1 MSHFVPRTCTEIGED
16 GSPVEPK
23 RSSDDSTDET
33 EDQVWDDLELEPEH
47 SPDSTDRSKVL
58 SGDDS
63 PAESEGSSRS
73 LEHFRE
79 SDAYVLLGAPGAG
92 KTVTF
97 RQEAECGRSH
107 YVIARDFITFDDR
120 PEWHDATLFIDGLD
134 EMRAGAA
141 DGRTPLDAI
150 RTKLDRIGRPRF
162 RVSCREAD
170 WFGATDRKHL
180 KSVSRGGE
188 VKVLRLDPLSEDGIR
203 ELLCRHSGIEDA
215 GQFIASVRE
224 RGIAGLLANPQSL
237 LMLAQAVSDGSWPE
251 TRRETFDLACKRLVR
266 EHNQE
271 HDSANL
277 NRNLPSESE
286 KLDAAGRLCA
296 IQLLTGNAGYAL
308 LGDGG
313 DSEYLGLQQIS
324 GGNQATLRHV
334 LGTRLFESL
343 GENHVAPTH
352 RQIAEFL
359 AGRYL
364 SKRVGNGLPV
374 GRVLALMTGE
384 DGGVVL
390 ELRGLSAWLAAHD
403 KTSRGEI
410 IDRDPFG
417 TVLYGDIR
425 GFSREDKH
433 QILKCMHRET
443 KKNPWLSSVD
453 RIDFRFGDLATNDME
468 DDFHEIL
475 TNPARDGARQRFVL
489 IVLQSLTHGQI
500 IGALSDL
507 LMKTVRDDSWWSR
520 VRCQA
525 LDAFIGYVEQ
535 GTGTVDLRVLLEG
548 IHAGLVSDPDDELL
562 GVLLKELYPKVL
574 STSDLLKYLKIP
586 EDPSLYGKYVSFWIR
601 HLPESSTNM
610 QLAELLG
617 AITER
622 FEQLSPVLGYTEFRI
637 ADNSGITFFNRGK
650 LQGCLLARF
659 LETAQRPVF
668 SVVSAEHLFDW
679 LRIALDE
686 IPDPSTKT
694 KTIKSWMSSH
704 PDEYKEMINIGMG
717 RCLES
722 RNFFH
727 CMYKI
732 ERRFHGVTRPP
743 DFGCW
748 CLEQAISS
756 VDTKIKE
763 YLIHQVAD
771 SVYGHLHDEGLS
783 REIVEERLA
792 GDRAILDV
800 FTEKLRNREH
810 TDKQEQEWKQ
820 RTEEKY
826 DAGKLQQQ
834 QKCRNEMKRHWT
846 ALRENKCDPV
856 ILHRLAEIYYGIYS
870 HIEGEGDT
878 PEDRLHDVFGGDKDF
893 LEVVLDSLRGSVNR
907 ADVPD
912 AENIVC
918 LFVKEKQIHFM
929 ALPFLIGL
937 EMNEGPA
944 DERQVRQALAV
955 YYTRPTGWYDDQPPI
970 WYESVL
976 QSHADVAAEVL
987 IRLVRAEIRS
997 GTEVISG
1004 LGRLR
1009 DSDGIARLASMP
1021 LLRTFPARCSMR
1033 QLDALG
1039 TLLGTALRLCE
1050 AALILELTD
1059 RKLVSRSMNAGQ
1071 RVYWLAAGVLASDS
1085 VESYREK
1092 LKEYVSGNERRIR
1105 YLTAF
1110 MDQLADWIYPEYI
1123 RDLDTPALR
1132 LLIKLM
1138 GSSYGPA
1145 ILDSRSHLIHKFI
1158 DRLVSI
1164 PSLAAAE
1171 ALKSLSG
1178 DDALRSWKPYLVDAM
1193 DRQNTIR
1200 READFRHP
1208 GVDQVQKTLDGR
1220 NPANVADLAA
1230 LTFDFLTEISRNIH
1244 DSNTNDWRQ
1253 YWNWDRKSHRR
1264 LLEPMHEDHCRDR
1277 LLSDLRS
1284 RVGPLGIDAAPEG
1297 RYADE
1302 KRSDIRVSCDGFNVP
1317 VEIKK
1322 SDHRNLWS
1330 AIRNQLIAKY
1340 TRDPGASGH
1349 GIYVVFWFGKDCCQP
1364 PESGSRPGGAAELE
1378 KHLRDTLSAEE
1389 ARMIRVCVIDVTDPR
1404 A

>member
-1 MSHFVPRTCTEIGED
+1 MSHFVPRTCTEIGVD
-16 GSPVEPK
+16 GSPIEPEQA
-23 RSSDDSTDET
+23 SDGSTD
-33 EDQVWDDLELEPEH
+33 W
-47 SPDSTDRSKVL
+47 SKVL

-63 PAESEGSSRS
+63 PAESEGTSRS
-73 LEHFRE
+73 LEDFRE

-92 KTVTF
+92 KTMSF
-97 RQEAECGRSH
+97 RQETECGRGH
-107 YVIARDFITFDDR
+107 YVTARDFITFDADDR
-120 PEWHDATLFIDGLD
+120 PEWHEATLFIDGLD

-141 DGRTPLDAI
+141 DGRTPLDGI
-150 RTKLDRIGRPRF
+150 RAKLDRLGRPRF
-162 RVSCREAD
+162 RLSCREAD
-170 WFGATDRKHL
+170 WFGANDREHL
-180 KSVSRGGE
+180 KSVSGGGE

-203 ELLCRHSGIEDA
+203 DLLAHHSGIEDA
-215 GQFIASVRE
+215 YQFSASARE
-224 RGIAGLLANPQSL
+224 RGIGGLLANPQSL
-237 LMLAQAVSDGSWPE
+237 LMLAQAVLGGSWPE

-266 EHNQE
+266 EHNRE
-271 HDSANL
+271 HDSANR
-277 NRNLPSESE
+277 NRNLPSDSE
-286 KLDAAGRLCA
+286 ALDAAGRLCA
-296 IQLLTGNAGYAL
+296 VQLLTGSAGYAL

-324 GGNQATLRHV
+324 GCNQATLRHV
-334 LGTRLFESL
+334 LRTRLFESP
-343 GENHVAPTH
+343 EDNHVAPTH

-364 SKRVGNGLPV
+364 SKRVGTGLPV

-384 DGGVVL
+384 DGGVVS

-417 TVLYGDIR
+417 TVLYGDVR

-443 KKNPWLSSVD
+443 KKNPWISSVD
-453 RIDFRFGDLATNDME
+453 WIDSRFGDLATNDME
-468 DDFHEIL
+468 NDFHEIL
-475 TNPARDGARQRFVL
+475 TNPARDGAGQRFVL

-507 LMKTVRDDSWWSR
+507 LMKTVRDDSWWPS

-525 LDAFIGYVEQ
+525 LDALIGYVEQ
-535 GTGTVDLRVLLEG
+535 GIDTVDLRVLLED
-548 IHAGLVSDPDDELL
+548 IHAGSVSDPDDELL

-574 STSDLLKYLKIP
+574 SASDLLKYLKIP
-586 EDPSLYGKYVSFWIR
+586 EDLSPNGKYVSFWIS
-601 HLPESSTNM
+601 HLPKNSTNM

-637 ADNSGITFFNRGK
+637 ADNSGITFFNKGK

-679 LRIALDE
+679 LRIVLDE
-686 IPDPSTKT
+686 TPAPSTTET
-694 KTIKSWMSSH
+694 KTIKSWLSSH
-704 PDEYKEMINIGMG
+704 PDGYKEMIKIGME

-722 RNFFH
+722 PDFRC
-727 CMYKI
+727 CMDKI
-732 ERRFHGVTRPP
+732 EDRFHGVTQPP
-743 DFGCW
+743 DFGRW

-756 VDTKIKE
+756 VDTGIRG
-763 YLIHQVAD
+763 YLIRQVAD
-771 SVYGHLHDEGLS
+771 SVYGHPHDKGFS

-800 FTEKLRNREH
+800 FTERLRSREH
-810 TDKQEQEWKQ
+810 TDKQHQERQQ
-820 RTEEKY
+820 RIEEEG
-826 DAGKLQQQ
+826 ARKLQQRQ
-834 QKCRNEMKRHWT
+834 RWCDVAKRHWI
-846 ALRENKCDPV
+846 ALRANRCDPV
-856 ILHRLAEIYYGIYS
+856 ILHQLAEIYYGVYADL
-870 HIEGEGDT
+870 EGDT
-878 PEDRLHDVFGGDKDF
+878 PEDRLHDLFGDNEGL

-912 AENIVC
+912 AEQIVC

-929 ALPFLIGL
+929 ALPFLSGL

-944 DERQVRQALAV
+944 DERQMRQALAV
-955 YYTRPTGWYDDQPPI
+955 YYTRLTGWYDDQPPV
-970 WYESVL
+970 WYNSVL
-976 QSHADVAAEVL
+976 ATHADVAAEVL
-987 IRLVRAEIRS
+987 TRLIRAEIKS

-1009 DSDGIARLASMP
+1009 DSDEIARLASMP

-1033 QLDALG
+1033 QLHALG

-1050 AALILELTD
+1050 ATLILKLTN
-1059 RKLVSRSMNAGQ
+1059 RKLVSRSMNADQ
-1071 RVYWLAAGVLASDS
+1071 RVCWLAAGVLASDS
-1085 VESYREK
+1085 VESYREQ
-1092 LKEYVSGNERRIR
+1092 LKEYVSGNEHRIR
-1105 YLTAF
+1105 CLTAF
-1110 MDQLADWIYPEYI
+1110 VDRLADWIYPECI
-1123 RDLDTPALR
+1123 RNLDAPALQ

-1145 ILDSRSHLIHKFI
+1145 KYGPRVFDSRSYLIRKFI
-1158 DRLVSI
+1158 DRLISI

-1171 ALKSLSG
+1171 ALESLSG
-1178 DDALRSWKPYLVDAM
+1178 DDALRSWQPYLVDAR
-1193 DRQNTIR
+1193 DRQNTLR
-1200 READFRHP
+1200 REAGFCHLD
-1208 GVDQVQKTLDGR
+1208 VDRVQKTLDGG

-1230 LTFDFLTEISRNIH
+1230 LTFDFLTEIARDIR
-1244 DSNTNDWRQ
+1244 DGNTSDWRQ
-1253 YWNWDRKSHRR
+1253 YWHWDEHSHRQR
-1264 LLEPMHEDHCRDR
+1264 SNPMHEDHCRDR

-1284 RVGPLGIDAAPEG
+1284 RVEPLGIDAAPEG

-1302 KRSDIRVSCDGFNVP
+1302 KRSDIRVSCSGFNMP

-1340 TRDPGASGH
+1340 TRDPNAGGH
-1349 GIYVVFWFGKDCCQP
+1349 GIYLVFWFGKDYRQP
-1364 PESGSRPGGAAELE
+1364 PESGSRPGSATELE
-1378 KHLRDTLSAEE
+1378 ERLRDTLSPEE
-1389 ARMIRVCVIDVTDPR
+1389 ARMIRVCVIDVADSR
-1404 A
+1404 S

>member
-180 KSVSRGGE
+180 KSVSREGE

-251 TRRETFDLACKRLVR
+251 TRMQTFELACKRLVR
-266 EHNQE
+266 EHNTEHQSAHRSQE
-271 HDSANL
+271 L
-277 NRNLPSESE
+277 CESE
-286 KLDAAGRLCA
+286 LLHTAGRLCA
-296 IQLLTGNAGYAL
+296 VQLLTGSAGYVL
-308 LGDGG
+308 LGDGSG
-313 DSEYLGLQQIS
+313 SEYLGLQQLS
-324 GGNQATLRHV
+324 GCNQATLRHV
-334 LGTRLFESL
+334 LGTRLFESP
-343 GENHVAPTH
+343 GENHLAPIH

-364 SKRVGNGLPV
+364 AQLIGNGLPV

-384 DGGVVL
+384 DGGVVS

-403 KTSRGEI
+403 QNSRKDI

-417 TVLYGDIR
+417 IVLYGDVR

-433 QILKCMHRET
+433 QILKRMHRET

-489 IVLQSLTHGQI
+489 IMLQSLTHGQI

-507 LMKTVRDDSWWSR
+507 LMKAVRDDSWWSR

-535 GTGTVDLRVLLEG
+535 GTGTVDLRVLLED
-548 IHAGLVSDPDDELL
+548 IHAGSVSDPDDELL

-574 STSDLLKYLKIP
+574 SASDLLKYLKTP

-610 QLAELLG
+610 QLAELFG

-622 FEQLSPVLGYTEFRI
+622 FNQLSPVLGYSQFRI

-650 LQGCLLARF
+650 LLAHLLAHF

-668 SVVSAEHLFDW
+668 SVASAEHLFDW
-679 LRIALDE
+679 LRIVLDE
-686 IPDPSTKT
+686 IPAPSTKT

-704 PDEYKEMINIGMG
+704 PDEYKEMIKIGMG

-722 RNFFH
+722 RSFFH

-732 ERRFHGVTRPP
+732 EHRFHGVTRPP
-743 DFGCW
+743 DFGRW

-763 YLIHQVAD
+763 YLSHQVAD

-792 GDRAILDV
+792 GDRTILDV
-800 FTEKLRNREH
+800 FTERLRSREH
-810 TDKQEQEWKQ
+810 TDKQHQERQQ
-820 RTEEKY
+820 RIEEEEEG
-826 DAGKLQQQ
+826 ARKLQQRQ
-834 QKCRNEMKRHWT
+834 RWCDVAKRHWI
-846 ALRENKCDPV
+846 ALLANRCDPV
-856 ILHRLAEIYYGIYS
+856 ILHQLAEIYYGVYADL
-870 HIEGEGDT
+870 EGDT
-878 PEDRLHDVFGGDKDF
+878 PEDRLHDLFGDNEGLLK
-893 LEVVLDSLRGSVNR
+893 VVLDSLRGSVNR

-912 AENIVC
+912 AEQIVC

-955 YYTRPTGWYDDQPPI
+955 YYTRGWYDDQPPV
-970 WYESVL
+970 WYNSVL
-976 QSHADVAAEVL
+976 ATHADVAAEVL

-1004 LGRLR
+1004 LGHLR

-1021 LLRTFPARCSMR
+1021 LLRTFPARCSIQ
-1033 QLDALG
+1033 QLHALG

-1059 RKLVSRSMNAGQ
+1059 RKLVSRSMNTGQ

-1085 VESYREK
+1085 AESYREQ

-1105 YLTAF
+1105 CLTAF
-1110 MDQLADWIYPEYI
+1110 MDRLADWIYPEYI

-1158 DRLVSI
+1158 DRLVST
-1164 PSLAAAE
+1164 
-1171 ALKSLSG
+1171 
-1178 DDALRSWKPYLVDAM
+1178 
-1193 DRQNTIR
+1193 RQ
-1200 READFRHP
+1200 
-1208 GVDQVQKTLDGR
+1208 
-1220 NPANVADLAA
+1220 
-1230 LTFDFLTEISRNIH
+1230 
-1244 DSNTNDWRQ
+1244 
-1253 YWNWDRKSHRR
+1253 
-1264 LLEPMHEDHCRDR
+1264 
-1277 LLSDLRS
+1277 
-1284 RVGPLGIDAAPEG
+1284 
-1297 RYADE
+1297 
-1302 KRSDIRVSCDGFNVP
+1302 
-1317 VEIKK
+1317 
-1322 SDHRNLWS
+1322 
-1330 AIRNQLIAKY
+1330 
-1340 TRDPGASGH
+1340 
-1349 GIYVVFWFGKDCCQP
+1349 
-1364 PESGSRPGGAAELE
+1364 
-1378 KHLRDTLSAEE
+1378 
-1389 ARMIRVCVIDVTDPR
+1389 
-1404 A
+1404 

>member
-1 MSHFVPRTCTEIGED
+1 MSHFVPRTCTEIDED
-16 GSPVEPK
+16 GVPIEAK
-23 RSSDDSTDET
+23 RASDDSTD
-33 EDQVWDDLELEPEH
+33 WFKLP
-47 SPDSTDRSKVL
+47 

-73 LEHFRE
+73 LEDFRE

-92 KTVTF
+92 KTMSF
-97 RQEAECGRSH
+97 RQETECGRGH
-107 YVIARDFITFDDR
+107 YVTARDFITFDADDR
-120 PEWHDATLFIDGLD
+120 PEWHEATLFIDGLD

-141 DGRTPLDAI
+141 DGRTPLDGI
-150 RTKLDRIGRPRF
+150 RAKLDRLGRPRF
-162 RVSCREAD
+162 RLSCREAD
-170 WFGATDRKHL
+170 WFGANDREHL
-180 KSVSRGGE
+180 KSVSGGGE

-203 ELLCRHSGIEDA
+203 DLLAHHSGIKDA
-215 GQFIASVRE
+215 DQFSASAHE
-224 RGIAGLLANPQSL
+224 RGIGGLLANPQSL
-237 LMLAQAVSDGSWPE
+237 LMLAQAVLGGSWPE

-266 EHNQE
+266 EHNRE
-271 HDSANL
+271 HDSANR
-277 NRNLPSESE
+277 NRNLPSDSE
-286 KLDAAGRLCA
+286 ALDAAGRLCA
-296 IQLLTGNAGYAL
+296 VQLLTGSAGYAL

-324 GGNQATLRHV
+324 GGNQATLHHV
-334 LGTRLFESL
+334 LRTRLFESP

-364 SKRVGNGLPV
+364 SKRVGTGLPV

-384 DGGVVL
+384 DGSVVS

-403 KTSRGEI
+403 KTNRGEI
-410 IDRDPFG
+410 IDHDPFG
-417 TVLYGDIR
+417 TVLYGDVR

-453 RIDFRFGDLATNDME
+453 WIDSRFGDLATHGME
-468 DDFHEIL
+468 DDFCEIL

-489 IVLQSLTHGQI
+489 IVLQSLTHGQV

-507 LMKTVRDDSWWSR
+507 LMRTIRDDSWWPS

-525 LDAFIGYVEQ
+525 LDALIGYVEQ
-535 GTGTVDLRVLLEG
+535 GTGTVDLRVLLED
-548 IHAGLVSDPDDELL
+548 IHAGSVSDPDDELL

-574 STSDLLKYLKIP
+574 SASDLLKYIKIP
-586 EDPSLYGKYVSFWIR
+586 EDLSPNGKYVSFWIS
-601 HLPESSTNM
+601 HLPKNSTNM

-637 ADNSGITFFNRGK
+637 ADNSSITFFNRGK

-679 LRIALDE
+679 LRIVLDE
-686 IPDPSTKT
+686 TPAPSTTET
-694 KTIKSWMSSH
+694 KTIKSWLSSH
-704 PDEYKEMINIGMG
+704 PDGYKEMINIGME

-722 RNFFH
+722 PDFRRCMDKIEDRFH
-727 CMYKI
+727 C
-732 ERRFHGVTRPP
+732 VTQPP
-743 DFGCW
+743 DFGRW

-756 VDTKIKE
+756 IDTGIRG
-763 YLIHQVAD
+763 YLIRQVAD
-771 SVYGHLHDEGLS
+771 SVYGHPHDKGFS

-800 FTEKLRNREH
+800 FTERLRSREH
-810 TDKQEQEWKQ
+810 TDKQHQERQQ
-820 RTEEKY
+820 RIEEEEG
-826 DAGKLQQQ
+826 ARKLQQRQ
-834 QKCRNEMKRHWT
+834 RWCDVAKRHWI
-846 ALRENKCDPV
+846 ALRANRCDPV
-856 ILHRLAEIYYGIYS
+856 ILHQLAEIYYGVYADL
-870 HIEGEGDT
+870 EGDT
-878 PEDRLHDVFGGDKDF
+878 PEDRLHDLFGDNEGL

-912 AENIVC
+912 AEQIVC

-929 ALPFLIGL
+929 ALPFLSGL

-955 YYTRPTGWYDDQPPI
+955 YYTRPTGWYDDQPPV
-970 WYESVL
+970 WYNSVL
-976 QSHADVAAEVL
+976 ATHADVAAEVL
-987 IRLVRAEIRS
+987 IRLIRAEIKS

-1009 DSDGIARLASMP
+1009 DSDEIARLASMP

-1033 QLDALG
+1033 QLHALG

-1050 AALILELTD
+1050 ATLILKLTN

-1071 RVYWLAAGVLASDS
+1071 RVCWLAAGVLASDS
-1085 VESYREK
+1085 VESYREQ
-1092 LKEYVSGNERRIR
+1092 LKEYVSGNEHRIR
-1105 YLTAF
+1105 CLTAF
-1110 MDQLADWIYPEYI
+1110 VDRLADWIYPEWI
-1123 RDLDTPALR
+1123 GSLDTPTLQ
-1132 LLIKLM
+1132 LLIELM
-1138 GSSYGPA
+1138 GSSYGPD
-1145 ILDSRSHLIHKFI
+1145 IFDSRSHVVYKLM

-1171 ALKSLSG
+1171 GLMSLSG
-1178 DDALRSWKPYLVDAM
+1178 DDALRSWKPYLVSAI

-1200 READFRHP
+1200 REAEFRHP
-1208 GVDQVQKTLDGR
+1208 DAGQVLMTLDNNR
-1220 NPANVADLAA
+1220 PANVADLAA
-1230 LTFDFLTEISRNIH
+1230 LTFDVLTAIARNIR
-1244 DSNTNDWRQ
+1244 DGSTSDWRQ
-1253 YWNWDRKSHRR
+1253 YWNLDQKPHRR
-1264 LLEPMHEDHCRDR
+1264 RREPIHEDHCRDR
-1277 LLSDLRS
+1277 LLSDLQGRI
-1284 RVGPLGIDAAPEG
+1284 GQLGIDAAPEG

-1302 KRSDIRVSCDGFNVP
+1302 KRSDIRVSCGGFNVP

-1322 SDHRNLWS
+1322 SSHQDLWS

-1340 TRDPGASGH
+1340 TRDPNAGGH
-1349 GIYVVFWFGKDCCQP
+1349 GIYVVFWFGKDYCQP
-1364 PESGSRPGGAAELE
+1364 SKSGSRPGSAVALG
-1378 KHLRDTLSAEE
+1378 KHLHDTLSPEE
-1389 ARMIRVCVIDVTDPR
+1389 TRMIRVCVIDVTDPPS
-1404 A
+1404 

>member
-1 MSHFVPRTCTEIGED
+1 MSYFVPRTCTEIGED

-23 RSSDDSTDET
+23 RSSDDSTD
-33 EDQVWDDLELEPEH
+33 
-47 SPDSTDRSKVL
+47 RSKVL

-63 PAESEGSSRS
+63 PAESEGSPRS
-73 LEHFRE
+73 LEDFRE

-92 KTVTF
+92 KTVAF
-97 RQEAECGRSH
+97 RQEAECGGGH
-107 YVIARDFITFDDR
+107 YVTARDFITFDDR
-120 PEWHDATLFIDGLD
+120 PEWQNATLFIDGLD
-134 EMRAGAA
+134 EMRAGAT
-141 DGRTPLDAI
+141 DGRTPLDAV
-150 RTKLDRIGRPRF
+150 RAKLDRIGRPRF
-162 RVSCREAD
+162 RLSCREAD
-170 WFGATDRKHL
+170 WLGANDREPL
-180 KSVSRGGE
+180 RSVSRGGE
-188 VKVLRLDPLSEDGIR
+188 VKVLRLDPLSEDSIR
-203 ELLCRHSGIEDA
+203 ELLGRHSGIEDA
-215 GQFIASVRE
+215 DHFIASARE

-237 LMLAQAVSDGSWPE
+237 LMLAQAVSDGSWAE
-251 TRRETFDLACKRLVR
+251 TWMQTFELACKKLVR
-266 EHNQE
+266 EHNTEHQSAYRSQE
-271 HDSANL
+271 
-277 NRNLPSESE
+277 LPESE
-286 KLDAAGRLCA
+286 LLDVAGRLCA
-296 IQLLTGNAGYAL
+296 VQLLTGRAGYVL
-308 LGDGG
+308 LDDGSG
-313 DSEYLGLQQIS
+313 SEYLRLQRIS
-324 GGNQATLRHV
+324 DSNQATLRHV
-334 LGTRLFESL
+334 LGTRLFESP
-343 GENHVAPTH
+343 GENHVVPTH

-364 SKRVGNGLPV
+364 AQLIGNGLPV

-384 DGGVVL
+384 DGGVVSG
-390 ELRGLSAWLAAHD
+390 LRGLSAWLAAHD
-403 KTSRGEI
+403 RTSRREI
-410 IDRDPFG
+410 VDRDPFG
-417 TVLYGDIR
+417 TILYGDVR
-425 GFSREDKH
+425 EFPREDKH

-443 KKNPWLSSVD
+443 KKNPWLSSVNW
-453 RIDFRFGDLATNDME
+453 IDSRFGDLATNDMKE
-468 DDFHEIL
+468 DFREIL

-489 IVLQSLTHGQI
+489 IVLQSFTHGQV

-507 LMKTVRDDSWWSR
+507 LMRTIRDDSWWPR

-535 GTGTVDLRVLLEG
+535 GIGNVGLRVLLED
-548 IHAGLVSDPDDELL
+548 IHAGSVSDPDDELL
-562 GVLLKELYPKVL
+562 GVLLKELYLKVL
-574 STSDLLKYLKIP
+574 SASDLLKYLKIP

-601 HLPESSTNM
+601 YLPESSTNM

-622 FEQLSPVLGYTEFRI
+622 FDQLSSVLGYAEFRI
-637 ADNSGITFFNRGK
+637 SDNGGITFFNRGK
-650 LQGCLLARF
+650 LLARLLARF
-659 LETAQRPVF
+659 LETAQRPIF
-668 SVVSAEHLFDW
+668 SVVSVEHLFDW
-679 LRIALDE
+679 LKIVLDE
-686 IPDPSTKT
+686 TPAHSWRT
-694 KTIKSWMSSH
+694 KTIKSWLNSH
-704 PDEYKEMINIGMG
+704 PDEYKEMFKIGME

-722 RNFFH
+722 PDFRR

-732 ERRFHGVTRPP
+732 EHRFHGVTRPP
-743 DFGCW
+743 DFGRW

-756 VDTKIKE
+756 ADTRIRE
-763 YLIHQVAD
+763 YLIRQVAD

-810 TDKQEQEWKQ
+810 TDKQEQEWQK
-820 RTEEKY
+820 RTGEEY

-834 QKCRNEMKRHWT
+834 QKCCTEMKRHWT

-878 PEDRLHDVFGGDKDF
+878 PEDRLHDVFGGDEDF
-893 LEVVLDSLRGSVNR
+893 LEVVLDGLRGSVNR

-912 AENIVC
+912 AEKIVC

-955 YYTRPTGWYDDQPPI
+955 YYTRPTGWYDDQPPV
-970 WYESVL
+970 WYNSVL
-976 QSHADVAAEVL
+976 ATHADVAAEVL
-987 IRLVRAEIRS
+987 IQLIRAEIRS

-1009 DSDGIARLASMP
+1009 DSDEIARLVSMP

-1050 AALILELTD
+1050 ATLILKLTD

-1085 VESYREK
+1085 VESYRDQ
-1092 LKEYVSGNERRIR
+1092 LRGYVSGNERRIR
-1105 YLTAF
+1105 CLTAF
-1110 MDQLADWIYPEYI
+1110 VDRLADWIYPECI
-1123 RDLDTPALR
+1123 RNLDAPALQ

-1145 ILDSRSHLIHKFI
+1145 KYGPYVFDSRSHLIHKCI
-1158 DRLVSI
+1158 DRLISI
-1164 PSLAAAE
+1164 PSLVAAE
-1171 ALKSLSG
+1171 ALESLSG
-1178 DDALRSWKPYLVDAM
+1178 DDALRSWQPYFVDAR
-1193 DRQNTIR
+1193 DRQNTLR
-1200 READFRHP
+1200 REAGFCHLD
-1208 GVDQVQKTLDGR
+1208 VDRVQKTLDGG
-1220 NPANVADLAA
+1220 NPANVADLAV
-1230 LTFDFLTEISRNIH
+1230 LTFDFLTEIARNIR
-1244 DSNTNDWRQ
+1244 DGNTSDWRQ
-1253 YWNWDRKSHRR
+1253 YWHWDQHSHRQR
-1264 LLEPMHEDHCRDR
+1264 SNPMHEDHCRDR

-1284 RVGPLGIDAAPEG
+1284 RVESLGIDAAPEG

-1302 KRSDIRVSCDGFNVP
+1302 KRSDIRVSCGGFNVP

-1322 SDHRNLWS
+1322 SNHRNLWS
-1330 AIRNQLIAKY
+1330 AIQNQLIAKY

-1364 PESGSRPGGAAELE
+1364 PESGSRPGSAAELE
-1378 KHLRDTLSAEE
+1378 KRLRDTLSAEE

>member
-1 MSHFVPRTCTEIGED
+1 MSHFVPRTCTEIDED
-16 GSPVEPK
+16 GVPIKAK
-23 RSSDDSTDET
+23 R
-33 EDQVWDDLELEPEH
+33 
-47 SPDSTDRSKVL
+47 
-58 SGDDS
+58 
-63 PAESEGSSRS
+63 ARS
-73 LEHFRE
+73 LEDFRE

-92 KTVTF
+92 KTMSF
-97 RQEAECGRSH
+97 RQETECGRGH
-107 YVIARDFITFDDR
+107 YVTARDFITFDADDR
-120 PEWHDATLFIDGLD
+120 PEWHEATLFIDGLD

-141 DGRTPLDAI
+141 DSRTPLDGI
-150 RTKLDRIGRPRF
+150 RAKLDRLGRPRF
-162 RVSCREAD
+162 RLSCREAD
-170 WFGATDRKHL
+170 WFRANDQKHL
-180 KSVSRGGE
+180 RSVSSGGE
-188 VKVLRLDPLSEDGIR
+188 VKILRLDPLSEDSIR
-203 ELLCRHSGIEDA
+203 ELLGRHSGIEDA
-215 GQFIASVRE
+215 DQFIASARE

-237 LMLAQAVSDGSWPE
+237 LMLTQAASGGSWPE
-251 TRRETFDLACKRLVR
+251 TRRETFDLACKQLVH

-277 NRNLPSESE
+277 NRDLPSESE
-286 KLDAAGRLCA
+286 ALDAAGRLCA
-296 IQLLTGNAGYAL
+296 VQLLTGSAGYVL
-308 LGDGG
+308 LGDGS
-313 DSEYLGLQQIS
+313 DSEYLGLRQIS
-324 GGNQATLRHV
+324 DGNRETLRHV
-334 LGTRLFESL
+334 LRTKLFESP
-343 GENHVAPTH
+343 GESHVAPTH

-364 SKRVGNGLPV
+364 ARLIGNGLPV

-384 DGGVVL
+384 DGGVVS

-403 KTSRGEI
+403 KNSRGEV

-417 TVLYGDIR
+417 TVLYGDVR
-425 GFSREDKH
+425 EFSRGEKH
-433 QILKCMHRET
+433 RILKCIRRET
-443 KKNPWLSSVD
+443 KKNPWFSNVARMDSRL
-453 RIDFRFGDLATNDME
+453 GDLATNDMKE
-468 DDFHEIL
+468 DFHEIL
-475 TNPARDGARQRFVL
+475 TNPARDGTRQLFVL
-489 IVLQSLTHGQI
+489 IVLQSLTHGQV

-507 LMKTVRDDSWWSR
+507 LMRTIRDDSWWLR

-535 GTGTVDLRVLLEG
+535 GTGTVDLRVLLED
-548 IHAGLVSDPDDELL
+548 IHAGSVSDPDDELL

-574 STSDLLKYLKIP
+574 SASDLLKYLKIP
-586 EDPSLYGKYVSFWIR
+586 ENPSLSGEYVSFWIR

-622 FEQLSPVLGYTEFRI
+622 FDQLSPVLRYTE
-637 ADNSGITFFNRGK
+637 SFNRGK
-650 LQGCLLARF
+650 LLARLLARF

-668 SVVSAEHLFDW
+668 SVVSVEHLFDW
-679 LRIALDE
+679 LKMVLDE
-686 IPDPSTKT
+686 TPAHSRRA

-704 PDEYKEMINIGMG
+704 PDEYKEMIKIGMG

-732 ERRFHGVTRPP
+732 ERRRFHGVTRPP
-743 DFGCW
+743 DFGRW

-756 VDTKIKE
+756 DNTRIKE

-771 SVYGHLHDEGLS
+771 SMYGHLHDEGLS

-810 TDKQEQEWKQ
+810 SDKQEQEWKQ
-820 RTEEKY
+820 RTEEEY

-846 ALRENKCDPV
+846 ALLENKCDPV
-856 ILHRLAEIYYGIYS
+856 ILHQLAEIYYGIYS
-870 HIEGEGDT
+870 HIEGEDDT
-878 PEDRLHDVFGGDKDF
+878 HKDRLHDVFGGDEDF
-893 LEVVLDSLRGSVNR
+893 LEVVLDGLRGSVNR

-912 AENIVC
+912 AETILC

-955 YYTRPTGWYDDQPPI
+955 YYTRPTGLYDDHPPV
-970 WYESVL
+970 WYNSVL
-976 QSHADVAAEVL
+976 ATHVLATHADVATEVL
-987 IRLVRAEIRS
+987 IRLIRAEIRS
-997 GTEVISG
+997 GKEIISG
-1004 LGRLR
+1004 LRGLR
-1009 DSDGIARLASMP
+1009 DSDEIARVASIS
-1021 LLRTFPARCSMR
+1021 LLRTFPARCPTR
-1033 QLDALG
+1033 QLNALG

-1059 RKLVSRSMNAGQ
+1059 RKLVSRSMNTGQ

-1085 VESYREK
+1085 AESYREQ
-1092 LKEYVSGNERRIR
+1092 LREYVSGNERRIR
-1105 YLTAF
+1105 YLTVF
-1110 MDQLADWIYPEYI
+1110 MNRLADWIYPEYI

-1171 ALKSLSG
+1171 ALKSLSS
-1178 DDALRSWKPYLVDAM
+1178 DDALRSWKPYLVGAM
-1193 DRQNTIR
+1193 DPQNTIR
-1200 READFRHP
+1200 REAGFHHP
-1208 GVDQVQKTLDGR
+1208 DVDQVQKTLDGG

-1230 LTFDFLTEISRNIH
+1230 LTFDFLTEIARNIC
-1244 DSNTNDWRQ
+1244 DGNTSDWCQ
-1253 YWNWDRKSHRR
+1253 YWNWDQKSHRR
-1264 LLEPMHEDHCRDR
+1264 RLGPIHEDHCRDR
-1277 LLSDLRS
+1277 LLSDLQYRIG
-1284 RVGPLGIDAAPEG
+1284 RLGIDAAPEG

-1302 KRSDIRVSCDGFNVP
+1302 KRSDIRLSCSGFNVP

-1322 SDHRNLWS
+1322 SNHQNLWS

-1340 TRDPGASGH
+1340 TRDPGAGGH
-1349 GIYVVFWFGKDCCQP
+1349 GIYLVFWFGKDYRQPP
-1364 PESGSRPGGAAELE
+1364 PESRSPPGSATELDE
-1378 KHLRDTLSAEE
+1378 RLRDTLSPEE
-1389 ARMIRVCVIDVTDPR
+1389 ARMIRVCVIDVAGAPERKQDVQVGR
-1404 A
+1404 GRKKGSA

>member
-1 MSHFVPRTCTEIGED
+1 MSHFVPRTCTEIGEN
-16 GSPVEPK
+16 GVPIEAE
-23 RSSDDSTDET
+23 RASDDSTD
-33 EDQVWDDLELEPEH
+33 WFKLLN
-47 SPDSTDRSKVL
+47 
-58 SGDDS
+58 GDES

-73 LEHFRE
+73 LEDFRE
-79 SDAYVLLGAPGAG
+79 SDTYVLLGAPGAG
-92 KTVTF
+92 KTMSF
-97 RQEAECGRSH
+97 RQETECGRGH
-107 YVIARDFITFDDR
+107 YVTARDFITFDADDR
-120 PEWHDATLFIDGLD
+120 PEWHEATLFIDGLD

-141 DGRTPLDAI
+141 DGRTPLDGI
-150 RTKLDRIGRPRF
+150 RAKLDRLGRPRF
-162 RVSCREAD
+162 RLSCREAD
-170 WFGATDRKHL
+170 WFGANDREHL
-180 KSVSRGGE
+180 KSVSGGGE

-203 ELLCRHSGIEDA
+203 DLLAHHSGIEDA
-215 GQFIASVRE
+215 DQFSASARE
-224 RGIAGLLANPQSL
+224 RGIGGLLANPQSL
-237 LMLAQAVSDGSWPE
+237 LMLAQAVLGGSWPE

-266 EHNQE
+266 EHNRE
-271 HDSANL
+271 HDSANR
-277 NRNLPSESE
+277 NRNLPSDSE
-286 KLDAAGRLCA
+286 ALDAAGRLCA
-296 IQLLTGNAGYAL
+296 VQLLTGSAGYAL

-324 GGNQATLRHV
+324 DRNRETLRHV
-334 LGTRLFESL
+334 LGTRLFESS

-364 SKRVGNGLPV
+364 SKRVGTGLPV

-384 DGGVVL
+384 DGGVVS

-417 TVLYGDIR
+417 TVLYGDVR

-453 RIDFRFGDLATNDME
+453 WIDSRFGDLATNDME
-468 DDFHEIL
+468 NDFHEIL
-475 TNPARDGARQRFVL
+475 TNPARDGAGQRFVL
-489 IVLQSLTHGQI
+489 IVLQSLTHGQV

-507 LMKTVRDDSWWSR
+507 LMKTVRDDSWWPS

-525 LDAFIGYVEQ
+525 LDALIGYVEQ
-535 GTGTVDLRVLLEG
+535 GIDTVDLRVLLED
-548 IHAGLVSDPDDELL
+548 IHAGSVSDPDDELL

-574 STSDLLKYLKIP
+574 SASDLLKYLKIP
-586 EDPSLYGKYVSFWIR
+586 EDLSPNGKYVSFWIS
-601 HLPESSTNM
+601 HLPKNSTNM

-637 ADNSGITFFNRGK
+637 ADNGGRTFFNSGK

-679 LRIALDE
+679 LRIVLDE
-686 IPDPSTKT
+686 TPAPSTT
-694 KTIKSWMSSH
+694 ETETIKSWLSSH
-704 PDEYKEMINIGMG
+704 PDGYKEMIKIGME

-722 RNFFH
+722 PDFRR
-727 CMYKI
+727 CMDKI
-732 ERRFHGVTRPP
+732 EDRFYGVTQPP
-743 DFGCW
+743 DFGRW

-756 VDTKIKE
+756 VDTGIRG
-763 YLIHQVAD
+763 YLIRQVAD
-771 SVYGHLHDEGLS
+771 SVYSHPHDKGFS

-800 FTEKLRNREH
+800 FTERLRSREH
-810 TDKQEQEWKQ
+810 TDKQHQERQQ
-820 RTEEKY
+820 RIEEEEG
-826 DAGKLQQQ
+826 ARKLQQRQ
-834 QKCRNEMKRHWT
+834 RWCDVAKRHWI
-846 ALRENKCDPV
+846 ALRANRCDPV
-856 ILHRLAEIYYGIYS
+856 ILHQLAEIYYGVYADL
-870 HIEGEGDT
+870 EGDT
-878 PEDRLHDVFGGDKDF
+878 PEDRLHDLFGDNEGL

-912 AENIVC
+912 AEQIVC
-918 LFVKEKQIHFM
+918 LFVKEKKIHFM
-929 ALPFLIGL
+929 DLPFLSGL

-970 WYESVL
+970 WYNSILESHT
-976 QSHADVAAEVL
+976 SVAAEVL
-987 IRLVRAEIRS
+987 IRLVQAEIRS

-1009 DSDGIARLASMP
+1009 DSDEIARLASMP

-1039 TLLGTALRLCE
+1039 TLLGTALRLCD
-1050 AALILELTD
+1050 ATLILKLTD

-1071 RVYWLAAGVLASDS
+1071 RVYWLAAGVLASNS
-1085 VESYREK
+1085 VESYREQ

-1105 YLTAF
+1105 CLTAF
-1110 MDQLADWIYPEYI
+1110 VDRLADWIYPECI
-1123 RDLDTPALR
+1123 RNLDAPALQ

-1145 ILDSRSHLIHKFI
+1145 KYGFHVFDSRSHLIRKFI
-1158 DRLVSI
+1158 DRLISI
-1164 PSLAAAE
+1164 PSLVAAE
-1171 ALKSLSG
+1171 ALESLSS
-1178 DDALRSWKPYLVDAM
+1178 DDALRSWQPYLVDAR
-1193 DRQNTIR
+1193 DRQNTLR
-1200 READFRHP
+1200 REAGFCHLD
-1208 GVDQVQKTLDGR
+1208 VDRVQKTLDGG

-1230 LTFDFLTEISRNIH
+1230 LTFDFLTEIARNIR
-1244 DSNTNDWRQ
+1244 DGSTSDWRQ
-1253 YWNWDRKSHRR
+1253 YWNWDQKLHRR
-1264 LLEPMHEDHCRDR
+1264 RLEPMHEDHCRDR
-1277 LLSDLRS
+1277 LLSDLQGRI
-1284 RVGPLGIDAAPEG
+1284 GQLGIDAAPEG

-1302 KRSDIRVSCDGFNVP
+1302 KRSDIRVSCGGFNVP

-1322 SDHRNLWS
+1322 SSHQDLWS

-1340 TRDPGASGH
+1340 TRDPNAGGH
-1349 GIYVVFWFGKDCCQP
+1349 GIYMVFWFGKDYCQP
-1364 PESGSRPGGAAELE
+1364 PESGSRPGSAVELG
-1378 KHLRDTLSAEE
+1378 KHLRDTLSLEE

-1404 A
+1404 S

>member
-1 MSHFVPRTCTEIGED
+1 MSHFVPRTCTEIGDD

-47 SPDSTDRSKVL
+47 SPDSTDRSKVQ

-92 KTVTF
+92 KTMSF
-97 RQEAECGRSH
+97 RQETECGRGH
-107 YVIARDFITFDDR
+107 YVTARDFITFDADDR
-120 PEWHDATLFIDGLD
+120 PEWHEATLFIDGLD

-141 DGRTPLDAI
+141 NGRTPLDGI
-150 RTKLDRIGRPRF
+150 RAKLDRLGRPRF
-162 RVSCREAD
+162 RLSCREAD
-170 WFGATDRKHL
+170 WFGANDREHL
-180 KSVSRGGE
+180 KSVSGGGE

-203 ELLCRHSGIEDA
+203 DLLAHHSGIEDA
-215 GQFIASVRE
+215 YQFSASAHE
-224 RGIAGLLANPQSL
+224 RGIGGLLANPQSL
-237 LMLAQAVSDGSWPE
+237 LMLAQAVLGGSWPE

-266 EHNQE
+266 EHNRE
-271 HDSANL
+271 HDSANR
-277 NRNLPSESE
+277 NRNLPSDSE
-286 KLDAAGRLCA
+286 ALDAAGRLCA
-296 IQLLTGNAGYAL
+296 VQLLTGSAGYAL

-324 GGNQATLRHV
+324 GRNQATLRHV
-334 LGTRLFESL
+334 LRTRLFESP

-364 SKRVGNGLPV
+364 SKRVGTGLPV

-384 DGGVVL
+384 DGGVVS

-403 KTSRGEI
+403 TTSRGEI

-417 TVLYGDIR
+417 TVLYGDVR

-443 KKNPWLSSVD
+443 KKNPWFSNVARMDS
-453 RIDFRFGDLATNDME
+453 RFGDLATNDMKE
-468 DDFHEIL
+468 DFHEIL

-489 IVLQSLTHGQI
+489 IVLQSLTHGQV

-507 LMKTVRDDSWWSR
+507 LMRTVRDDSWWPS

-525 LDAFIGYVEQ
+525 LDALIGYVEQ
-535 GTGTVDLRVLLEG
+535 GIDTVDLRVLLED
-548 IHAGLVSDPDDELL
+548 IHAGSVSDPDDELL

-574 STSDLLKYLKIP
+574 SASDLLKYLKIP
-586 EDPSLYGKYVSFWIR
+586 EDPSLNGKYVSFWIR

-622 FEQLSPVLGYTEFRI
+622 FDQLSPVLRYIE
-637 ADNSGITFFNRGK
+637 SFNRGK
-650 LQGCLLARF
+650 LLARLLARF

-668 SVVSAEHLFDW
+668 SVVSVEHLFDW
-679 LRIALDE
+679 LKMVLDE
-686 IPDPSTKT
+686 TPAHSRRA
-694 KTIKSWMSSH
+694 KTIKSWMNSH
-704 PDEYKEMINIGMG
+704 PDEYKEMIKIGMG

-732 ERRFHGVTRPP
+732 ERRRFHGVTRPP
-743 DFGCW
+743 DFGRW

-771 SVYGHLHDEGLS
+771 SVYGHLHDEGFS

-792 GDRAILDV
+792 DDRAILDV

-810 TDKQEQEWKQ
+810 TDKQEQEWQK
-820 RTEEKY
+820 RTGEEY

-834 QKCRNEMKRHWT
+834 QKRCNEMKHHWT
-846 ALRENKCDPV
+846 ALRENKCAPV
-856 ILHRLAEIYYGIYS
+856 ILHRLAEIYYGVYS

-878 PEDRLHDVFGGDKDF
+878 PEDRLHDVFGGGKDL

-907 ADVPD
+907 SDIPD
-912 AENIVC
+912 AEEVIC
-918 LFVKEKQIHFM
+918 LFVKEKKIHYM

-937 EMNEGPA
+937 EMSEGPA
-944 DERQVRQALAV
+944 HERQVRQALTV
-955 YYTRPTGWYDDQPPI
+955 YYTRPTGLYDDQPPV
-970 WYESVL
+970 WYNSVL
-976 QSHADVAAEVL
+976 ATHADVAAEVL
-987 IRLVRAEIRS
+987 IRLIRAEIRS

-1009 DSDGIARLASMP
+1009 DSDEIARLASMP

-1059 RKLVSRSMNAGQ
+1059 RKLVSRSMNTGQ

-1085 VESYREK
+1085 AESYREQ
-1092 LKEYVSGNERRIR
+1092 LREYVSGNERRIR
-1105 YLTAF
+1105 CLKEF
-1110 MDQLADWIYPEYI
+1110 MDRLADWIYPEYI

-1145 ILDSRSHLIHKFI
+1145 ILDSRSHLIYKFI

-1178 DDALRSWKPYLVDAM
+1178 DDALRSWKPYLVGAM

-1200 READFRHP
+1200 REAGFHHP
-1208 GVDQVQKTLDGR
+1208 DVDQVQKTLDRG

-1230 LTFDFLTEISRNIH
+1230 LTFDFLTEISWNIR
-1244 DSNTNDWRQ
+1244 DGSTSDWRQ

-1264 LLEPMHEDHCRDR
+1264 CLGPMHEDHCRDR

-1322 SDHRNLWS
+1322 SNHRNLWS

-1349 GIYVVFWFGKDCCQP
+1349 GIYLVFWFGKDCCQP
-1364 PESGSRPGGAAELE
+1364 PKSGSRPGSAAELE

>member
-16 GSPVEPK
+16 GSPIGPERP
-23 RSSDDSTDET
+23 SGNSTD
-33 EDQVWDDLELEPEH
+33 WFGL
-47 SPDSTDRSKVL
+47 L
-58 SGDDS
+58 SGGDS
-63 PAESEGSSRS
+63 PAESEYPSRP
-73 LEHFRE
+73 LEHYRE
-79 SDAYVLLGAPGAG
+79 IDAYVLLGAPGAG
-92 KTVTF
+92 KTVAF
-97 RQEAECGRSH
+97 KQEAECGGDY
-107 YVIARDFITFDDR
+107 YVTARDFITFDDR
-120 PEWHDATLFIDGLD
+120 PERRRDATLFIDGLD
-134 EMRAGAA
+134 EMRAGAP
-141 DGRTPLDAI
+141 DGRMP
-150 RTKLDRIGRPRF
+150 LDRIRAKLNALGCPRF
-162 RVSCREAD
+162 RLSCREAD
-170 WFGATDRKHL
+170 WLGANDRKHL
-180 KSVSRGGE
+180 RSVSSGGE
-188 VKVLRLDPLSEDGIR
+188 VKILRLDPLSGAGVR
-203 ELLCRHSGIEDA
+203 ELLGRHSSIEDA
-215 GQFIASVRE
+215 GQFVASARE
-224 RGIAGLLANPQSL
+224 RGIASLLANPQSL

-296 IQLLTGNAGYAL
+296 IQLLTGSAGYAL

-324 GGNQATLRHV
+324 GGNQATLCHV
-334 LGTRLFESL
+334 LRTKLFESP

-364 SKRVGNGLPV
+364 ARLIDNGLPV

-384 DGGVVL
+384 DGGVVS

-425 GFSREDKH
+425 EFPREDKH

-475 TNPARDGARQRFVL
+475 TNPARDDARQRFVL

-520 VRCQA
+520 VRHQA

-535 GTGTVDLRVLLEG
+535 GTGTVDLRVLLED
-548 IHAGLVSDPDDELL
+548 IHAGSVSDPDDELL

-574 STSDLLKYLKIP
+574 SASDLLKYLKIP

-622 FEQLSPVLGYTEFRI
+622 FNQLSPVIGYSE
-637 ADNSGITFFNRGK
+637 SFNRGK
-650 LQGCLLARF
+650 LLARLLARF
-659 LETAQRPVF
+659 LETAKRPVF
-668 SVVSAEHLFDW
+668 SVVSVEHLFDW
-679 LRIALDE
+679 LKMVLDE
-686 IPDPSTKT
+686 TPAHSRRTKI
-694 KTIKSWMSSH
+694 IKSWMSSH
-704 PDEYKEMINIGMG
+704 PDEYKEMIKIGMG

-732 ERRFHGVTRPP
+732 ERRFHSVTRPP
-743 DFGCW
+743 DFGRW

-810 TDKQEQEWKQ
+810 TDKQEQEWQK
-820 RTEEKY
+820 RTGEEY
-826 DAGKLQQQ
+826 DTGKLQQQ
-834 QKCRNEMKRHWT
+834 QKFCNEMKRHWT
-846 ALRENKCDPV
+846 ALRENKCAPV
-856 ILHRLAEIYYGIYS
+856 ILHRLAEIYYGVYS

-912 AENIVC
+912 AEQIVC

-929 ALPFLIGL
+929 ALPFLSGL

-955 YYTRPTGWYDDQPPI
+955 YYTRPTGWYDDQPPV
-970 WYESVL
+970 WYNSVL
-976 QSHADVAAEVL
+976 ATHADVAAEVL
-987 IRLVRAEIRS
+987 IRLIRAEIRS

-1004 LGRLR
+1004 LGQLR
-1009 DSDGIARLASMP
+1009 DSDEIARLASMP

-1050 AALILELTD
+1050 ATSILKFTD
-1059 RKLVSRSMNAGQ
+1059 RKLVSRSMNTGQ

-1085 VESYREK
+1085 AESHREQ
-1092 LKEYVSGNERRIR
+1092 LREYVSGNERRIR
-1105 YLTAF
+1105 CLTAF
-1110 MDQLADWIYPEYI
+1110 MDRLADWIYPEYI

-1178 DDALRSWKPYLVDAM
+1178 DDALRSWKPYLVGAM
-1193 DRQNTIR
+1193 DRQNIIR
-1200 READFRHP
+1200 REAGFHHP
-1208 GVDQVQKTLDGR
+1208 DVDQVQKTLDGG

-1230 LTFDFLTEISRNIH
+1230 LTFDFLTEIARNIRYG
-1244 DSNTNDWRQ
+1244 NTNGWCQ
-1253 YWNWDRKSHRR
+1253 YWNWDQKSYRRR
-1264 LLEPMHEDHCRDR
+1264 LGPIHEDRCRDR
-1277 LLSDLRS
+1277 LLSDLQGKIER
-1284 RVGPLGIDAAPEG
+1284 LGIDAAPEG

-1302 KRSDIRVSCDGFNVP
+1302 KRSDIRLSCSGFNVP

-1340 TRDPGASGH
+1340 TRDPGARDMAS
-1349 GIYVVFWFGKDCCQP
+1349 IWC
-1364 PESGSRPGGAAELE
+1364 SGSARIVASPRSRDRAPAAPPS
-1378 KHLRDTLSAEE
+1378 LRSICAIHS
-1389 ARMIRVCVIDVTDPR
+1389 RRKRR